1 MRFQVRHETHY
12 SYSTPVAL
20 APHILRLSPRP
31 EDVAVRRQ
39 GLHIEPGPVQRDNF
53 RDPFG
58 NPVTQVAFAGTTR
71 DFIIVS
77 EFEVETFSVPAPGAL
92 LSPLPWGAAED
103 GFQIYR
109 DGGVHPSVRAF
120 AAEISA
126 RQGGWALGFL
136 DDLTQTLFA
145 RTDRRIRIDGYA
157 QSPEETLLKA
167 EGACRD
173 LSLLFI
179 AAARSL
185 GLPAR
190 FVSGYQAE
198 ADTPD
203 GQRHLHAWPEV
214 FLPGVGWRGYDPT
227 HGLPVSDGHVALCAA
242 PDQMATM
249 PVEGGYYFDGTE
261 VTSTLTYNVRI
272 ATQS

>member
-12 SYSTPVAL
+12 PYSTPVAL

-31 EDVAVRRQ
+31 EGVAILRQ
-39 GLHIEPGPVQRDNF
+39 TLQIEPGPAQSETLTDS
-53 RDPFG
+53 FG
-58 NPVTQVAFAGTTR
+58 NRITQVSFAGTTW
-71 DFIIVS
+71 DFRIVS
-77 EFEVETFSVPAPGAL
+77 EFDVETLPPSASGAL
-92 LSPLPWGAAED
+92 FPPLPWAPAAD
-103 GFQIYR
+103 DFGVYR
-109 DGGVHPSVRAF
+109 DGAVHPAVRAF
-120 AAEISA
+120 AADIAA
-126 RQGGWALGFL
+126 RQGGSAPAFL
-136 DDLTQTLFA
+136 DDLTQTLFS

-157 QSPEETLLKA
+157 QPPEETLHRA

-185 GLPAR
+185 GLAAR

-214 FLPGVGWRGYDPT
+214 FLPGLGWRGYDPT
-227 HGLPVSDGHVALCAA
+227 HGLPVTDGHVSLCVA
-242 PDQMATM
+242 PDQLATM

-261 VTSTLTYNVRI
+261 VTSTLDYSVRI